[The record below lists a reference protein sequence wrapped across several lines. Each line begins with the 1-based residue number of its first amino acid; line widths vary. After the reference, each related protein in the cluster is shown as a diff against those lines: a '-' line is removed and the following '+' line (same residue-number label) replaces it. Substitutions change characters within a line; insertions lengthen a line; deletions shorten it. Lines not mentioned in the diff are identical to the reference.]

1 MAGEAHTPGP
11 WSFNNGS
18 MTGAVWARKEFVAS
32 VYPSAPEDWDG
43 FSDFAGLEEMR
54 ANARLIAAAPDLL
67 AAAILAEDI
76 IDDFLGHLSPEEQIA
91 CTDDPKAAAALK
103 ALRAA
108 IARAQAGEG
117 GQ

>member
-1 MAGEAHTPGP
+1 MRWTLDMDANLGLYTINDDEGEFARIT
-11 WSFNNGS
+11 
-18 MTGAVWARKEFVAS
+18 AVR
-32 VYPSAPEDWDG
+32 DDHN
-43 FSDFAGLEEMR
+43 R
-54 ANARLIAAAPDLL
+54 ARLIAAAPDLL

-76 IDDFLGHLSPEEQIA
+76 IDDFLGHLSPEEQVA

-108 IARAQAGEG
+108 ISLTQAGEG